1 MSSATSIV
9 ALSLPVDRSF
19 RLTPPPRFIAHWARF
34 GSVPLHPPY
43 RTQVQDISYYFPM
56 KPVTPTE
63 NNNHRYSDPQFF
75 SANGEKQEL
84 HHQEQEQI
92 HLLPAL
98 VDEGGAAAQSAGCPG
113 GSLKHVPLNPLAFPK
128 QKRRE

>member
-1 MSSATSIV
+1 
-9 ALSLPVDRSF
+9 
-19 RLTPPPRFIAHWARF
+19 
-34 GSVPLHPPY
+34 
-43 RTQVQDISYYFPM
+43 M